1 MSSNPKK
8 DKQSTVNQS
17 VNKEPRIGAKS
28 ESPAPARTKHPAEQ
42 VRRFSSITRKLHWY
56 GIRRRILTF
65 LGADIFF
72 ALLAA
77 VGWCADREFSRL
89 GSLVPERDRSFQIL
103 KSTGRLVYRVT
114 RPDGRLLLQADA
126 LKPFLVILTA
136 AGALFVLQF
145 LTQFFSYF
153 REDKKIRRILSPIN
167 EIALKADELS
177 RLSFSE
183 EKFQTDT
190 EEKYH
195 AIEQALEHIQPDQV
209 SEETPLSFTDS
220 DLAGVEAAMN
230 NLLLRMRDS
239 YRQQARFVNDAS
251 HELRTPIAVILGYA
265 NMLDRWGKSDP
276 KTLEEGI
283 SAIKNEA
290 EQMNHLVEQ
299 LLFLARGDSGKTVLE
314 KTQINLCEL
323 MQEVY
328 EESFMI
334 DEAHHYRI
342 RLPEETQIMVN
353 ADPGLL
359 KQAVR
364 ILIDNAAK
372 YTPQNEEII
381 LSTGRSAS
389 GEPFLQV
396 QDEGVGIAES
406 EIPQIFDRFY
416 RSDEVRSSAGTGLGL
431 AIAKWIVDKHEGH
444 FEILSRQDLGT
455 RIRIILPQA

>member
-8 DKQSTVNQS
+8 DKSGPGQKNHTPS
-17 VNKEPRIGAKS
+17 
-28 ESPAPARTKHPAEQ
+28 
-42 VRRFSSITRKLHWY
+42 VRRVSSITRKLHWY
-56 GIRRRILTF
+56 GIRKKILTYF
-65 LGADIFF
+65 GADLFF
-72 ALLAA
+72 MLLAMA
-77 VGWCADREFSRL
+77 GWCADREYARL
-89 GSLVPERDRSFQIL
+89 GSIVLRRDRSFAFL
-103 KSTGRLVYRVT
+103 EETGRLVYRVA
-114 RPDGRLLLQADA
+114 RPGGAVLMQAEVKYPLLV
-126 LKPFLVILTA
+126 LVTA
-136 AGALFVLQF
+136 TLSLFVLQTTF
-145 LTQFFSYF
+145 QFFSYF

-177 RLSFSE
+177 RLSFTE
-183 EKFQTDT
+183 EKFQTET

-195 AIEQALEHIQPDQV
+195 AIEEALEHIQPDQV
-209 SEETPLSFTDS
+209 SAETPLSFTDS

-283 SAIKNEA
+283 AAIKNET
-290 EQMNHLVEQ
+290 EHMNHLVEQ
-299 LLFLARGDSGKTVLE
+299 LLFLARGDSGKTALE
-314 KTQINLCEL
+314 KTSLNICSL
-323 MQEVY
+323 MQEIY

-334 DEAHHYRI
+334 DEAHHYRL
-342 RLPEETQIMVN
+342 RTPEDTAITTE
-353 ADPGLL
+353 ADAGLL

-372 YTPQNEEII
+372 YTPQGEDII
-381 LSTGRSAS
+381 LSTGRTNA

-396 QDEGVGIAES
+396 QDEGIGIAES
-406 EIPQIFDRFY
+406 ELPKVFDRFY

-444 FEILSRQDLGT
+444 FDILSRQDLGT
-455 RIRIILPQA
+455 RIRIILPA